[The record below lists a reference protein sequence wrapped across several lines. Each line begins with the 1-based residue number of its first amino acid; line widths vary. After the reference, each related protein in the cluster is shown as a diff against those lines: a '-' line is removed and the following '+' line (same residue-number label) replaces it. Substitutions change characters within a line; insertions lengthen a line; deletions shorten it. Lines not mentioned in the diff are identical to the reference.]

1 MKASLVIEQYPY
13 WYILLCL
20 FLGFIYAF
28 VLYYKESSFKDSTPN
43 QQLLIKGLAFFR
55 MLTVAGIAFLLLS
68 PLLKSRNIETVE
80 PGILILQDNSESVGL
95 SFKSSNDSV
104 VFKEKVNQLAQQLNE
119 NYKVSSYHFG
129 DALKDDLKFSFD
141 EKVTDISNSLEELQN
156 NHANQN
162 IGAIILATD
171 GIYNQGSN
179 PQYAT
184 TSFNVPIF
192 SIALGDT
199 TPHRDLVIDKVLH
212 NRIAYLGDKFTIRI
226 DVSAKNCNNE
236 TSSLNVYKGKGTAQK
251 LVGKAVR
258 INSNNFLLSEEI
270 TLDADAPGIQQYSI
284 QVTPISGEIT
294 NQNNRQDIFVEVLDS
309 RQKILLLANSPHP
322 DLSAIKQAIEIN
334 KNYQV
339 TTAFINNFNA
349 PVRDFDLAVLHGLP
363 SVANTAST
371 VIGQLKSAKI
381 PLWFII
387 TSQTSLGGLNQVQ
400 NIVQINQTAGSP
412 NQVKAEMQQNFNLFT
427 YEPEL
432 IQNLQMLPPLQS
444 PFGEYKTSPTAQT
457 LLKQKI
463 GTVSTNYPLMVLE
476 QATDYKIGVLCAEGL
491 WRWRI
496 FNFKQQQSHDAFN
509 SIVGKIVQYLSVKN
523 DKRKFR
529 VTQSKTLFTENEPIS
544 FDAELYNDSYE
555 LINEP
560 EININITNEDG
571 KNYTFTFSKTPNAY
585 YLNAG
590 VLPVGNYTY
599 LAKTAWAGQEYK
611 AQGSFTVTPLQLETL
626 QTIANHQLLHTLAQK
641 SGGQVVYPGQID
653 SLVNYIKQQ
662 PNIKPVQYSSFKTM
676 PLINLKWLFFLLLL
690 FLSVEWF
697 VRKFFG
703 GY

>member
-1 MKASLVIEQYPY
+1 
-13 WYILLCL
+13 L

-104 VFKEKVNQLAQQLNE
+104 VFKEKVNQLALQLNE

-179 PQYAT
+179 PQYST

-236 TSSLNVYKGKGTAQK
+236 TSALNVYKGKGTAQK

-529 VTQSKTLFTENEPIS
+529 VTQPKTLFTENEPIS

-590 VLPVGNYTY
+590 VLPVGNYTF

-626 QTIANHQLLHTLAQK
+626 QTIANHQLLHALAQK

-676 PLINLKWLFFLLLL
+676 PLINLKWLFLLLLL

>member
-104 VFKEKVNQLAQQLNE
+104 VFKEKVNQLALQLNE

-179 PQYAT
+179 PQYST

-236 TSSLNVYKGKGTAQK
+236 TSALNVYKGKGTAQK

-529 VTQSKTLFTENEPIS
+529 VTQPKTLFTENEPIS

-590 VLPVGNYTY
+590 VLPVGNYTF

-626 QTIANHQLLHTLAQK
+626 QTIANHQLLHALAQK

-676 PLINLKWLFFLLLL
+676 PLINLKWLFLLLLL